1 MDNNELV
8 TLAEARRMLGYS
20 RTSMYRLF
28 DRGDLEP
35 IRINPVKQ
43 KQPLYFR
50 RRDIERLIRS
60 RMALAS

>member
-8 TLAEARRMLGYS
+8 TFAKAREMLGYS

-28 DRGDLEP
+28 GKGELEP
-35 IRINPVKQ
+35 IRINPVKE

-50 RRDIERLIRS
+50 RRDIERLIRR